1 MEFYARKPDNVDV
14 FLHNGCTDIILRKN
28 IVPVVSDN
36 GDSWQCEERQMRVA
50 GIHER
55 DSIQL
60 DFEKWWNLA
69 ETGGRSLDAR
79 VETLELD
86 SSEIR
91 EALNMILERTVV

>member
-28 IVPVVSDN
+28 VVSVVSDD

-69 ETGGRSLDAR
+69 GTGGRSLDAR